1 MKNKFA
7 IIANSALMVL
17 ATIFV
22 TTNSVLGHR
31 PETPQEL
38 LKK

>member
-1 MKNKFA
+1 MKRVLA
-7 IIANSALMVL
+7 ILANSVLMTL

-22 TTNSVLGHR
+22 TTNSYVAHR